1 MFNDVNLALLITVV
15 GTLLAVIPVIGWFF
29 RREEHRQLDVVL
41 DNEVFL
47 VNQLVR
53 NLENFSIEIDGKP
66 ASDQIVWI
74 TGWIINSG
82 NYDISERIIEGP
94 LTLKLPE
101 NMQWL
106 RGNIVHSSSDVTCN
120 SHIIGPQELEFK
132 WVLLR
137 SGEYIHFDAL
147 LQCPLEE
154 TKEVWDTS
162 SLAEKIK
169 LYSRMENI
177 RTGSLIPLSHLGERY
192 DPLTTHKLKIL
203 PKLPVT
209 VFAVLF
215 LAFLGM
221 KTFYPFELDKL
232 FGDGFLP
239 ARPSIVKMIDGLPA
253 ELKVFVDKDNKIKL
267 TLNEASIDK
276 HLQEE
281 LLFNSSE
288 ELFSQEDIRLG
299 KILARNPPKRTPS
312 IIFFVLYSVGF
323 TWWLLYMWFPGMFL
337 FGSRKRRT
345 VSALFALQ
353 KQKIGKR
360 SDS

>member
-1 MFNDVNLALLITVV
+1 MSNNMNLVLATV
-15 GTLLAVIPVIGWFF
+15 GLLLAAIPVIGWFF

-66 ASDQIVWI
+66 ASDQVVWI

-106 RGNIVHSSSDVTCN
+106 RGNIVHSSSDVACN

-162 SLAEKIK
+162 SLAEKIE
-169 LYSRMENI
+169 LYSRIENI

-192 DPLTTHKLKIL
+192 DPLATHKMKIL

-209 VFAVLF
+209 VLAVLF
-215 LAFLGM
+215 LAFIGM
-221 KTFYPFELDKL
+221 RTFYPFELDQL

-239 ARPSIVKMIDGLPA
+239 ARPSIVKMIDGFPV
-253 ELKVFVDKDNKIKL
+253 EFTVSINQENKLKL
-267 TLNEASIDK
+267 TSNRPTLNK
-276 HLQEE
+276 GLGKG
-281 LLFNSSE
+281 LFFDTPE
-288 ELFSQEDIRLG
+288 ELFSQGDIRVG

-312 IIFFVLYSVGF
+312 IILFVLFAVGF
-323 TWWLLYMWFPGMFL
+323 TWGLLYMWFPGMFL

-353 KQKIGKR
+353 KQTIGKR

>member
-1 MFNDVNLALLITVV
+1 MFNDVNLALLLTVV

-66 ASDQIVWI
+66 ASDQVVWI

-120 SHIIGPQELEFK
+120 SHIIGSQELEFK

-162 SLAEKIK
+162 SLAEKIE

-203 PKLPVT
+203 PKLPAT

-215 LAFLGM
+215 LAFWGM

-253 ELKVFVDKDNKIKL
+253 ELKVSVNQENKLRL
-267 TLNEASIDK
+267 TLNKPALNK
-276 HLQEE
+276 GLQKE
-281 LLFNSSE
+281 LFFDTPE
-288 ELFSQEDIRLG
+288 ELFSQGDIRVG
-299 KILARNPPKRTPS
+299 KILARDRPKNTPS
-312 IIFFVLYSVGF
+312 IILFVLFTVGF
-323 TWWLLYMWFPGMFL
+323 TWSLLYMWFPGMFL
-337 FGSRKRRT
+337 FGSTKRRT
-345 VSALFALQ
+345 VSALYALQ
-353 KQKIGKR
+353 RQKIGKQ